1 LQVKKKINMEKE
13 DMEIRRREITAFYES
28 NIPHLKVQK
37 EYEELLCAIEE
48 TRARR
53 IQAVM
58 FMAEVEDRSKKTED
72 ESKQD

>member
-1 LQVKKKINMEKE
+1 MEKE

>member
-1 LQVKKKINMEKE
+1 MEKE

-37 EYEELLCAIEE
+37 EYEKLLCIIEE

-72 ESKQD
+72 EGKQD

>member
-1 LQVKKKINMEKE
+1 MEKE

-72 ESKQD
+72 KQDEDESKQD

>member
-1 LQVKKKINMEKE
+1 MEKE
-13 DMEIRRREITAFYES
+13 DMEIRRREITEFYES

-37 EYEELLCAIEE
+37 EYEELLCIIEE

>member
-1 LQVKKKINMEKE
+1 MEKE

-37 EYEELLCAIEE
+37 EYEELLCIIEE

-72 ESKQD
+72 EGKQD

>member
-1 LQVKKKINMEKE
+1 MEKE

-37 EYEELLCAIEE
+37 EYEELLCIIEE

>member
-1 LQVKKKINMEKE
+1 MEKE

-72 ESKQD
+72 EGKQD

>member
-1 LQVKKKINMEKE
+1 MEKE

-37 EYEELLCAIEE
+37 EYEELLCIIEE

-58 FMAEVEDRSKKTED
+58 FMAEV
-72 ESKQD
+72 

>member
-1 LQVKKKINMEKE
+1 MEKE
-13 DMEIRRREITAFYES
+13 DIEIRRREITAFYES

-37 EYEELLCAIEE
+37 EYEELLCIIEE

-72 ESKQD
+72 EGKQD

>member
-1 LQVKKKINMEKE
+1 MEKK
-13 DMEIRRREITAFYES
+13 DIEIRRREITAFYES

-58 FMAEVEDRSKKTED
+58 FIAEIEDRSKKNEDKQDED